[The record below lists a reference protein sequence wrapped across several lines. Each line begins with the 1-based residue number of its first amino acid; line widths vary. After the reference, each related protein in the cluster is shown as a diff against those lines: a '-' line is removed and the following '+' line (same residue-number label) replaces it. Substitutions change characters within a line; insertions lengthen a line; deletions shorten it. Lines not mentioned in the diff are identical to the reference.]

1 MTTDIGSNLREIR
14 GRLGL
19 SQQELADEADVREK
33 TIGDIENGLI
43 LKPQAGTIY
52 RLAKALG
59 VTVHELTTAD
69 PEKTASAAPPSES
82 P

>member
-1 MTTDIGSNLREIR
+1 MTTDIGSNLRAIR
-14 GRLGL
+14 GQRGL
-19 SQQELADEADVREK
+19 SQEELGFNADVREK
-33 TIGDIENGLI
+33 TIGDIENGHI

-59 VTVHELTTAD
+59 VTVHDLTTGA
-69 PEKTASAAPPSES
+69 PEKTAKAAPPSES